1 VNLRL
6 WTPRGIGGT
15 PPFPPWFS
23 QASLKTTKPKDTVPM
38 NRTQLAKFATF
49 AALAPL
55 ALGLAACKKDAG
67 EGAAASGPVAAVA
80 PPAGKQWQD
89 VVSATPEGGYV
100 MGNPNAPVKLIEYGS
115 LSCPH
120 CAKLAQ
126 EGYPTL
132 VGQFVGSGK
141 MSLEFRSFA
150 IHPQDVPLTVL
161 AECAGTE
168 TFFPLAEELY
178 KNYDAVTEATM
189 KGADKAKAIGTLPEN
204 QRFVALADA
213 LGFTDFF
220 AARGLSKDQ
229 QKACLADPAKATAV
243 AKLSETYS
251 NEGIDST
258 PTLLINGTKVEGA
271 TWDELKPALAK
282 AGLN

>member
-1 VNLRL
+1 
-6 WTPRGIGGT
+6 
-15 PPFPPWFS
+15 
-23 QASLKTTKPKDTVPM
+23 M
-38 NRTQLAKFATF
+38 NRTQLAKFAMF
-49 AALAPL
+49 AAVAPL
-55 ALGLAACKKDAG
+55 ALGLAACTKDTAG

-80 PPAGKQWQD
+80 APAGKQWQD

-100 MGNPNAPVKLIEYGS
+100 MGNPDAPVKLIEYGS

-120 CAKLAQ
+120 CAKLA
-126 EGYPTL
+126 EEAYPTL
-132 VGQFVGSGK
+132 VGQYVSSGK

-150 IHPQDVPLTVL
+150 IHPQDVPLTML
-161 AECAGTE
+161 AECAGVD

-178 KNYDAVTEATM
+178 KNYDALTEATM

-204 QRFVALADA
+204 QRFVALADV

-229 QKACLADPAKATAV
+229 QKACLSDPAKATAV

-251 NEGIDST
+251 NEGLDST
-258 PTLLINGTKVEGA
+258 PTLMINGTKVEGS

-282 AGLN
+282 AGLS

>member
-1 VNLRL
+1 
-6 WTPRGIGGT
+6 
-15 PPFPPWFS
+15 
-23 QASLKTTKPKDTVPM
+23 M
-38 NRTQLAKFATF
+38 NRTALFRLASL

-67 EGAAASGPVAAVA
+67 GEGAASGPVAAVA

-89 VVSATPEGGYV
+89 VVAVTPEGGYV

-126 EGYPTL
+126 EGFSTL
-132 VGQFVGSGK
+132 VGSYVASGK

-161 AECAGTE
+161 TQCSGPEAV
-168 TFFPLAEELY
+168 FPLTEEIY
-178 KNYDAVTEATM
+178 KNFDAVTEGTM
-189 KGADKAKAIGTLPEN
+189 KGADAANKMSSLPAE

-229 QKACLADPAKATAV
+229 QKICLSDVTKATQI
-243 AKLSETYS
+243 AKYSEAYGQQ
-251 NEGIDST
+251 GIDST
-258 PTLLINGTKVEGA
+258 PTLLINGKKVDGA
-271 TWDELKPALAK
+271 SWDELKSALAK
-282 AGLN
+282 AGVS

>member
-1 VNLRL
+1 
-6 WTPRGIGGT
+6 
-15 PPFPPWFS
+15 
-23 QASLKTTKPKDTVPM
+23 M
-38 NRTQLAKFATF
+38 NRTRFAKFAMF

-55 ALGLAACKKDAG
+55 ALGLAACKKDAAD
-67 EGAAASGPVAAVA
+67 GAAASGPVAAVA

-89 VVSATPEGGYV
+89 VVAATPEGGYV

-126 EGYPTL
+126 EGFPSIIQL
-132 VGQFVGSGK
+132 VGTGK

-161 AECAGTE
+161 AQCGGVD
-168 TFFPLAEELY
+168 TFFPLTEELY
-178 KNYDAVTEATM
+178 KNYDAVTESTM
-189 KGADKAKAIGTLPEN
+189 KGADQANKLGTLPEN

-251 NEGIDST
+251 QEGIEST
-258 PTLLINGTKVEGA
+258 PTLLINGTKVEGS
-271 TWDELKPALAK
+271 TWDELKVALAK
-282 AGLN
+282 AGVS